1 MTHEPPNPDRESDP
15 RASEADGSLSR
26 SEGID
31 DSSPSGHERV
41 LAGDVFADE
50 LAEQVAPGVRVLDGE
65 PTAAVTTLGEVG
77 AESGAETGAEVG
89 LWEMAPGTDHD
100 TEVDEV
106 FVVLA
111 GQGTVTFEDGEA
123 IDLAPGVAVR
133 LRAGERTT
141 WVVTETLRKVYVA
154 V

>member
-1 MTHEPPNPDRESDP
+1 MTRV
-15 RASEADGSLSR
+15 LST
-26 SEGID
+26 D
-31 DSSPSGHERV
+31 V
-41 LAGDVFADE
+41 LAGEAAPLTE
-50 LAEQVAPGVRVLDGE
+50 L
-65 PTAAVTTLGEVG
+65 G
-77 AESGAETGAEVG
+77 AAEVG
-89 LWEMAPGTDHD
+89 TWEMAPGTDHD

-111 GQGTVTFEDGEA
+111 GRGTVTFEDGDV

-133 LRAGERTT
+133 LTAGERTT